1 MTPEERDRILR
12 NQERWRQMSP
22 EQREQIRERWRQMP
36 PEERERL
43 RQQRQQQRR
52 GQP

>member
-1 MTPEERDRILR
+1 MSPEERARVLR
-12 NQERWRQMSP
+12 NQERWRRMSP
-22 EQREQIRERWRQMP
+22 EEREQIRERWRQMS

-43 RQQRQQQRR
+43 RQQHR

>member
-1 MTPEERDRILR
+1 
-12 NQERWRQMSP
+12 MSP
-22 EQREQIRERWRQMP
+22 DERERIRERWRQMP

-43 RQQRQQQRR
+43 RQQRLQQRR